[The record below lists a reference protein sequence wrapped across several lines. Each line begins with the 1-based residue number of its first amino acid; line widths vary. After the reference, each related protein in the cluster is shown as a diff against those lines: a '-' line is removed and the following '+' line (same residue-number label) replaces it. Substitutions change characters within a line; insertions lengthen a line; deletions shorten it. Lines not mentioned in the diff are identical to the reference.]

1 MVRNK
6 RILGGALLL
15 SMSLLGGGL
24 SMGFSNNGQPAIVKA
39 ADTKS
44 QSTLAGWNTGKEVTY
59 KGSEATYHAYLSED
73 GKNAWIYLVETS
85 NKTKSLKFP
94 DAVEGAVVTR
104 VGYDTALR
112 KLEDADEF
120 NQNISGVTVEYAHG
134 VDGWSEKTINV
145 ESVVLPK
152 NLMILESTALSGLRK
167 VKSITIP
174 DGVQK
179 ISAET
184 FYGCKSLKEVKLPKS
199 LASFDNYTSF
209 SACPKLSKVT
219 LSKENKS
226 FKMQKGLL
234 LNKKGT
240 KLIWAV
246 PAKNKI
252 TVPDS
257 VTSIADNALKAGKAT
272 SVYLGKKVKMI
283 GKDAI
288 AGKKIT
294 KVSIA
299 KKNKSIAKQGQC
311 IYEKKSGKLLIAVAK
326 KNVVKIGNK
335 VKLISEDASLCGSR
349 QLKKL
354 DIGASV
360 KTLQGAW
367 GEFYRAGYVTTTK
380 VYFRSKNP
388 PKLTQNNDKNYC
400 YLPIFR
406 DVYVPKASL
415 KKYKKWY
422 KKNDALQF
430 VKLKTF

>member
-6 RILGGALLL
+6 GILAGALLL
-15 SMSLLGGGL
+15 SASLLSGGL

-44 QSTLAGWNTGKEVTY
+44 QSTLTGWNTSKEVTY
-59 KGSEATYHAYLSED
+59 KGAEATYHAYLSED
-73 GKNAWIYLVETS
+73 GKNAWIYLVETT

-94 DAVEGAVVTR
+94 DTVEGASVTR
-104 VGYDTALR
+104 VGYDTSLQ
-112 KLEDADEF
+112 KMEEADEF
-120 NQNISGVTVEYAHG
+120 NKNISGVTAEFAHG
-134 VDGWSEKTINV
+134 VDGWSEKTMNV
-145 ESVVLPK
+145 ETVVLPK
-152 NLMILESTALSGLRK
+152 NLTTLESTALSGFRK

-174 DGVQK
+174 DGVK
-179 ISAET
+179 EISAET

-199 LASFDNYTSF
+199 LAAFDNYTSF

-219 LSKENKS
+219 LSKANKN
-226 FKMQKGLL
+226 FKLQKGLL

-246 PAKNKI
+246 PAKKKI

-257 VTSIADNALKAGKAT
+257 VTSIAESALKAGNAT
-272 SVYLGKKVKMI
+272 SVYLGKKVKTI

-294 KVSIA
+294 KVSIS
-299 KKNKSIAKQGQC
+299 KKNKRMGKQGQC

-367 GEFYRAGYVTTTK
+367 GEFYRAGYVTTK

-388 PKLTQNNDKNYC
+388 PKLTQNNDKSYC

>member
-73 GKNAWIYLVETS
+73 GKNAWIYLVETT

-94 DAVEGAVVTR
+94 DAVEGASVTR

-152 NLMILESTALSGLRK
+152 NLTILESTALSGLRK
-167 VKSITIP
+167 VKSIIIP

-294 KVSIA
+294 GMKDKELSEFRRRNIGYIYQDYSLFPEFTAYENVVMPILIDGKKPDENEVDDLLEELGISHC
-299 KKNKSIAKQGQC
+299 KNKFPSQMSGGEQQRVAIARA
-311 IYEKKSGKLLIAVAK
+311 LITHPAVILA
-326 KNVVKIGNK
+326 
-335 VKLISEDASLCGSR
+335 
-349 QLKKL
+349 
-354 DIGASV
+354 
-360 KTLQGAW
+360 
-367 GEFYRAGYVTTTK
+367 
-380 VYFRSKNP
+380 
-388 PKLTQNNDKNYC
+388 
-400 YLPIFR
+400 
-406 DVYVPKASL
+406 DV
-415 KKYKKWY
+415 
-422 KKNDALQF
+422 N
-430 VKLKTF
+430 